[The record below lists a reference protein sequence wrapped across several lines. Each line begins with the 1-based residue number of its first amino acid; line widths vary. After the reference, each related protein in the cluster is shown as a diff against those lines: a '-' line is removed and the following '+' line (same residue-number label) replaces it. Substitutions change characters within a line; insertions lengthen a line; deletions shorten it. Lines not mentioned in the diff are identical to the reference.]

1 MAYDENKLARLKHL
15 KQVAQKAKAESDAV
29 AARVKAL
36 ENVGAQA
43 NKIESIK
50 VNGTEQTIGSDK
62 SVNINVPTKTSQ
74 LNNDSTFQTSA
85 QVVEAINT
93 AISKSGHASFQK
105 VDAVPN
111 ADAAQENI
119 LYLVMNT
126 ATKHYDIYAKIKG
139 SSGSYTMELLDDTTV
154 DLSGKVDKVAGKG
167 LSTNDYTTAEKNKL
181 AGIAEGANNYVHP
194 SYTAKASG
202 LYKVTVDATG
212 HVSAVAAVTKNDITA
227 LGIPGSDTK
236 YGNATTTDAGL
247 MSAADKSKL
256 DGMTIATDAEVSEM
270 LTEVF
275 GATA

>member
-1 MAYDENKLARLKHL
+1 MAYNEEKLARLKHL
-15 KQVAQKAKAESDAV
+15 KQLAQKAKAESDAV
-29 AARVKAL
+29 ATRVKAL
-36 ENVGAQA
+36 EDAGAQA

-50 VNGTEQTIGSDK
+50 VNGTAQTIDPDK
-62 SVNINVPTKTSQ
+62 SVNITVPTKTSQ

-85 QVVEAINT
+85 QVVAAINT

-105 VDAVPN
+105 VDAVPK

-126 ATKHYDIYAKIKG
+126 TTKHYDIYAKIKG
-139 SSGSYTMELLDDTTV
+139 SSDSYTMELLDDTTV

-167 LSTNDYTTAEKNKL
+167 LSTNDYTTAEKTKL
-181 AGIAEGANNYVHP
+181 AGIAEGANKYVHP
-194 SYTAKASG
+194 THTAAASG
-202 LYKVTVDATG
+202 LYKVTVDALG
-212 HVSAVAAVTKNDITA
+212 HVTATTKVTKNDITA
-227 LGIPGSDTK
+227 LGIPGQDTT
-236 YGNATTTDAGL
+236 YPEATTAKAGL

>member
-1 MAYDENKLARLKHL
+1 MAYNEERLARLKHL
-15 KQVAQKAKAESDAV
+15 KQLAQKAKAESDAV
-29 AARVKAL
+29 ATRVKAL
-36 ENVGAQA
+36 EDAGAQA

-50 VNGTEQTIGSDK
+50 VNGTAQTIDPDK
-62 SVNINVPTKTSQ
+62 SVNITVPTKTSQ

-85 QVVEAINT
+85 QVVAAINT

-105 VDAVPN
+105 VDAVPK

-126 ATKHYDIYAKIKG
+126 TTKHYDIYAKIKG
-139 SSGSYTMELLDDTTV
+139 SSDSYTMELLDDTTV

-167 LSTNDYTTAEKNKL
+167 LSTNDYTTAEKTKL
-181 AGIAEGANNYVHP
+181 AGIAEGANKYVHP
-194 SYTAKASG
+194 SYTAKTSG

-212 HVSAVAAVTKNDITA
+212 HVSAVAAVTKGDITA
-227 LGIPGSDTK
+227 LGIPGQDTT
-236 YGNATTTDAGL
+236 YPEATTAKAGL

>member
-50 VNGTEQTIGSDK
+50 VNGAAQAIGSDK
-62 SVNINVPTKTSQ
+62 SVNISVPTKTSQ

-105 VDAVPN
+105 VDAVPKV
-111 ADAAQENI
+111 DAAQENI
-119 LYLVMNT
+119 LYLVMNA
-126 ATKHYDIYAKIKG
+126 ATKHYDIYAKISG

-154 DLSGKVDKVAGKG
+154 DLSGKVDKVPGKG

-181 AGIAEGANNYVHP
+181 AGIAKGANNYVHP
-194 SYTAKASG
+194 SYTAKTSG

-212 HVSAVAAVTKNDITA
+212 HVSAVAAVTKDDITA

-236 YGNATTTDAGL
+236 YGNATTTNAGL
-247 MSAADKSKL
+247 MSAADKTKL
-256 DGMTIATDAEVSEM
+256 DGLVLATEAEVTAM
-270 LTEVF
+270 LDEVF
-275 GATA
+275 AGE